1 MIDSFPERLE
11 SCKMQLENVQSQLAT
26 AKSEL
31 GKPFAR
37 EDELRQKSARL
48 DELNILLN
56 LDKKDNEIVDS
67 DVGDD
72 DDEPVS
78 LRSRNER

>member
-1 MIDSFPERLE
+1 MR
-11 SCKMQLENVQSQLAT
+11 CQLAT

-56 LDKKDNEIVDS
+56 LDKSDNEIVDADIS
-67 DVGDD
+67 DDA
-72 DDEPVS
+72 EAPI
-78 LRSRNER
+78 RNQRENER